1 MDYQLKT
8 PMQKTSALEQ
18 VFFNRGFKTV
28 EDIQHYLNTTT
39 QDIIN
44 PQKIENIEDGVKLLI
59 THISQE
65 DDILV
70 QIDSDADGFTSAAI
84 LINYLHCLFPHFVE
98 NHLYYRVHESKAH
111 GIDMDRV
118 TDTIGLVIA
127 PDASSN
133 EYDKHKQLH
142 DRGVDVLIID
152 HHNAEK
158 VSPHACVINN
168 QLCNYP
174 TKSLSGAGMVY
185 KFCGYIDQLLEVDYA
200 NQYLDLAALGIISDV
215 MDLRDFETRQIVASG
230 LSNIKNPFLKL
241 VIDNDTRYFPKE
253 KPISI
258 KSIA

>member
-185 KFCGYIDQLLEVDYA
+185 KFCCYIDQLLEVDYA

-241 VIDNDTRYFPKE
+241 VIDNDARYFPKE